1 MPPAYK
7 REGRKPV
14 YYPIDRLPEDDPEGD
29 EPTWERFVGYQ
40 LTDTAGHAVGTV
52 ESVDT
57 STANVLF
64 SVDRKGEELLIPVAV
79 EVVRT
84 VDHAAR
90 RIAVDIPEGLLDLN

>member
-1 MPPAYK
+1 M
-7 REGRKPV
+7 
-14 YYPIDRLPEDDPEGD
+14 
-29 EPTWERFVGYQ
+29 GYQ